1 MGSRAWYT
9 MGIVTTAVILTS
21 VIQGIFALRC
31 EVGVNNET
39 SAMECEGSWDKMQE
53 KMGGKWEEM
62 KTNLTG
68 DMTGVIGQL
77 KAQFEDL
84 KNKLQNVLTPKTG
97 EERRKRE
104 VSELV
109 RVKRGEEPA
118 AEPEPEPEGDQYYC
132 IKKSLAGN
140 TVKSC
145 LPKSVAD
152 PLQMACGHVL
162 TVGTVCVC
170 NDSDL
175 CNRGNIR
182 GWSAGVLGLIILAV
196 LYQ

>member
-21 VIQGIFALRC
+21 VIQGFFALQC

-53 KMGGKWEEM
+53 MMKEKMGGKWEEM
-62 KTNLTG
+62 K
-68 DMTGVIGQL
+68 L